1 MKHLLTSMSLIAAVT
16 ASAQNIV
23 CHITGTSSDPETTS
37 VVIIESDKVMQLRG
51 MGDMIVIPVNDG
63 KFSYDLETDVIRYYE
78 VIPKNQLDHGMFN
91 MARFVAENQ
100 NLSITLGN
108 KDFNPKV
115 VGNGAETIK
124 EQQCREYIDT
134 KYGALIDA
142 LNSKQDSL
150 IAIVNAETA
159 GMTDDEVNNYYKQ
172 LRDTTSGNPH
182 TKDILEIDKV
192 FGKIIEDRY
201 IDMLEWT
208 TENPCFYGLNN
219 IKMLLNNKDFY
230 QSVTPVALMS
240 YNTVYKELY
249 KGHPYCEDIDM
260 VIKSIELV
268 RGNKYIDYEVENT
281 DGQNVS
287 LSSLYT
293 GKVIYID
300 LWASWCGPCR
310 KHARELIPVYEK
322 YKDKGFQIIGIA
334 RESRIEDFNKAI
346 DAEKYPWVNL
356 IELADKNKIWVKNGL
371 NNAAGSGFL
380 IRADGTILALY
391 PSAEDTEKILQQE
404 LGSFE

>member
-1 MKHLLTSMSLIAAVT
+1 
-16 ASAQNIV
+16 
-23 CHITGTSSDPETTS
+23 
-37 VVIIESDKVMQLRG
+37 
-51 MGDMIVIPVNDG
+51 
-63 KFSYDLETDVIRYYE
+63 
-78 VIPKNQLDHGMFN
+78 
-91 MARFVAENQ
+91 
-100 NLSITLGN
+100 
-108 KDFNPKV
+108 
-115 VGNGAETIK
+115 
-124 EQQCREYIDT
+124 
-134 KYGALIDA
+134 
-142 LNSKQDSL
+142 
-150 IAIVNAETA
+150 
-159 GMTDDEVNNYYKQ
+159 
-172 LRDTTSGNPH
+172 
-182 TKDILEIDKV
+182 
-192 FGKIIEDRY
+192 
-201 IDMLEWT
+201 MLEWT